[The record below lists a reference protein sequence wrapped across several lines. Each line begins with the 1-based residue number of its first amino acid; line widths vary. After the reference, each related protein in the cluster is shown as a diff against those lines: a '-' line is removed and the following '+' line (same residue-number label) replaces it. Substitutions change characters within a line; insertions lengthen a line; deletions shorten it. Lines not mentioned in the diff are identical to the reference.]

1 MMLRFAYFHLFYVLI
16 PVFILALLYRLKF
29 YKSPRYT
36 FPLAHLLAHHGSVV
50 TMVYHKKILFL
61 IRVAGLIA
69 LLMMIARPQ
78 WLDEKSQVNVKGVDI
93 VIALDV
99 SNSMMIFDDL
109 KDRRSRITVAKDE
122 AIRFIEKRH
131 NDPIGLVIF
140 ARDAVSRS
148 PLTLDKMFLKELVG
162 SLELGII
169 DPVGTCLGTGLATAV
184 NRLKK
189 SESKSKIIILLTDGE
204 PTPPEKVEPD
214 IAIDLAKQY
223 GVKVY
228 TIGVGS
234 ESGGFFPHP
243 VFGIQRA
250 HSKFNSEL
258 LQRIA
263 RETGGQFFKA
273 NNPQDMRIIY
283 DKIDVL
289 EKTDYKTNLFQH
301 YYEAFLHFI
310 WIVLLLFAVEFVLRF
325 FVWRGV

>member
-50 TMVYHKKILFL
+50 TMVYHKNILFL
-61 IRVAGLIA
+61 IRAAGLIA

-109 KDRRSRITVAKDE
+109 KDRRSRISVAKDE

-169 DPVGTCLGTGLATAV
+169 DPIGTSLGTGLATAV

-189 SESKSKIIILLTDGE
+189 SEAKSKVIILLTDGE
-204 PTPPEKVEPD
+204 PTSPEKVEPD

-228 TIGVGS
+228 TIGVGG
-234 ESGGFFPHP
+234 EKGGFIVDPR
-243 VFGIQRA
+243 FGIQQVNV
-250 HSKFNSEL
+250 KLNIEL

-273 NNPQDMRIIY
+273 DKPQDMRIIY
-283 DKIDVL
+283 DKIDIL

-310 WIVLLLFAVEFVLRF
+310 WIVLLLFAVEFLLRF
-325 FVWRGV
+325 FLWRGV